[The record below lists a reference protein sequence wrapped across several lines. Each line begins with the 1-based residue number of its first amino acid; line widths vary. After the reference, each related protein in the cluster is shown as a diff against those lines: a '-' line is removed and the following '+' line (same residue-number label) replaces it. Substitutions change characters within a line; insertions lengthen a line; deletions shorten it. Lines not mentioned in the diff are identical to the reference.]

1 MPRPIPSALSPSK
14 PSPYAKPPALPKSSY
29 LLTFGKH
36 QNTSLASLPRAYLSF
51 LLKAQA
57 YRNKPDLHQALID
70 EGFMLE
76 DGSVGPNK
84 PPVTPRK
91 KKVVVEEERREK
103 LEGWKL
109 PTEHEELVRNGGAKG
124 GLDDWITAF
133 QAYKKYRVSENVRTR
148 RTTSN

>member
-1 MPRPIPSALSPSK
+1 M
-14 PSPYAKPPALPKSSY
+14 
-29 LLTFGKH
+29 
-36 QNTSLASLPRAYLSF
+36 
-51 LLKAQA
+51 
-57 YRNKPDLHQALID
+57 ID

-76 DGSVGPNK
+76 DGSAGPNK

-124 GLDDWITAF
+124 GLHDWITAF
-133 QAYKKYRVSENVRTR
+133 QAYKKYRVSENLRTR